1 VGDQHVISRS
11 RQGATVISAFF
22 LTLLV
27 SVSGCAA
34 NITREDLLGQ
44 MQTDAPSLIVDVR
57 SQKEYD
63 RDHIP
68 GAVHIPF
75 YSIGSG
81 LHARGHSKSD
91 PVVLYCEH
99 GPRSGIAGFSLY
111 LSGYEKVYS
120 LEGAMKGW
128 RKNDFPIEVVTP

>member
-1 VGDQHVISRS
+1 M
-11 RQGATVISAFF
+11 
-22 LTLLV
+22 LLV

-34 NITREDLLGQ
+34 NITREELLRQ
-44 MQTDAPSLIVDVR
+44 MQTDAPVLIVDVR
-57 SQKEYD
+57 SQGEYD

-81 LHARGHSKSD
+81 LRAQGYSKSD

-99 GPRSGIAGFSLY
+99 GPRSSIAGFSLY
-111 LSGYEKVYS
+111 LSGHEKVYS
-120 LEGAMKGW
+120 LEGAMKAW
-128 RKNDFPIEVVTP
+128 RKNEFPIEVITK